1 MCFVNAVTPGRGER
15 KHWRE
20 ADKPPK
26 VVDGQGT
33 AAGNVQKAWHFPY
46 FYGLATENW
55 TF

>member
-15 KHWRE
+15 KRWRE

-26 VVDGQGT
+26 AADGQGT
-33 AAGNVQKAWHFPY
+33 AAGNVQKAWHFPC